1 MAWDET
7 YTGVQYDLFMSHF
20 YDIPQYYKQVLT
32 TLVRVC
38 LQESQ
43 LVFKTFENEKNF
55 KFLQIQRFSFL
66 RSNHFWRI
74 AYFLFILK

>member
-38 LQESQ
+38 LQES
-43 LVFKTFENEKNF
+43 
-55 KFLQIQRFSFL
+55 
-66 RSNHFWRI
+66 
-74 AYFLFILK
+74 